1 MTKDEAK
8 LAYALVGIY
17 CTLYKQKYKK
27 SPIVNRYREK
37 WAMNDVVE
45 SIGYDRTK
53 VLLEY
58 YFDLKKDGHPLTWF
72 FYNFEKLDLAL
83 QQSEEDKTRRE
94 LIRAK
99 TKSMVEERD
108 NEYRVRSNNSDM

>member
-8 LAYALVGIY
+8 LAYGLVSLY
-17 CTLYKQKYKK
+17 SVLYKESYKK
-27 SPIVNRYREK
+27 APVVNKYREK
-37 WAMNDVVE
+37 WAMQDVID
-45 SIGYDRTK
+45 SIGYDRAK

-58 YFDLKKDGHPLTWF
+58 YFKISKPGHPLSWF
-72 FYNFEKLDLAL
+72 FFNFEKLDLSL
-83 QQSEEDKTRRE
+83 SQTEQDKTRRE

-108 NEYRVRSNNSDM
+108 NEH